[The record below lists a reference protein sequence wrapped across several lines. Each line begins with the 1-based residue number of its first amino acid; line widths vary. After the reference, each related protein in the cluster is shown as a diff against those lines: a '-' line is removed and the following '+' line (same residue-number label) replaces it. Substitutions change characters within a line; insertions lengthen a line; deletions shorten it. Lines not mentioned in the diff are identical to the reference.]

1 MEMAIVPVYN
11 CFHPVMK
18 QKTEDVQEFGDD
30 IRTIAQNLIDTMIG
44 TGNGVG
50 LTANQIGERKSIFV
64 IDKNIKKEE
73 KPDPIVIINPKILAF
88 SEETEEQ
95 TEGCLSVPEL
105 WEDVERAKE
114 IEVLYYD
121 LDMKEI
127 KATFSDF
134 MARVFQHE
142 YDHLQGILFFER
154 ISPLRKMLIK
164 NKLKKIEKGQIL
176 PDYPMILPDGRLA
189 K

>member
-1 MEMAIVPVYN
+1 
-11 CFHPVMK
+11 
-18 QKTEDVQEFGDD
+18 
-30 IRTIAQNLIDTMIG
+30 
-44 TGNGVG
+44 
-50 LTANQIGERKSIFV
+50 
-64 IDKNIKKEE
+64 
-73 KPDPIVIINPKILAF
+73 
-88 SEETEEQ
+88 
-95 TEGCLSVPEL
+95 
-105 WEDVERAKE
+105 
-114 IEVLYYD
+114 
-121 LDMKEI
+121 MKEI

>member
-1 MEMAIVPVYN
+1 MAIVPVYN

-18 QKTEDVQEFGDD
+18 QKTQDVQEFGDD
-30 IRTIAQNLIDTMIG
+30 IKEIAQNLIDTMIN

-50 LTANQIGERKSIFV
+50 LAANQIGETKSIFV
-64 IDKNIKKEE
+64 IDANLNKEE
-73 KPDPIVIINPKILAF
+73 KPNPIIIINPKISAF
-88 SEETEEQ
+88 SEEKEEQ
-95 TEGCLSVPEL
+95 TEGCLSVPDL

-114 IEVLYYD
+114 IDVLYYD

-127 KATFSDF
+127 KTTFSGF
-134 MARVFQHE
+134 LARVFQHE

-154 ISPLRKMLIK
+154 ISPLRRMLIK
-164 NKLKKIEKGQIL
+164 NKLKKIEKGLIL
-176 PDYPMILPDGRLA
+176 PDYPMVLPNGKIA